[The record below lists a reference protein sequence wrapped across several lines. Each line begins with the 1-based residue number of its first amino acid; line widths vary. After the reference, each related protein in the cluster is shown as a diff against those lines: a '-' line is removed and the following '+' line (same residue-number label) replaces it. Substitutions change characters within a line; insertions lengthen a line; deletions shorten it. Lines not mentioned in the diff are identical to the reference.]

1 MQFGAAMADK
11 WVSEEA
17 LPGFKDDAKKF
28 MAKAQSVSEKLM
40 ICFARGLGFPD
51 DYFIK
56 AHDVSRPNAQTVLRL
71 LHYFAVDKTVPVPKG
86 YFRAGAH
93 ADWDLVTLLFQPP
106 GSSGLEI
113 CPGRESVTEFGHGD
127 TWTPVAFAPGDIV
140 CNIGD
145 LLMSWSDDRFKSTLH
160 RVRAPTD
167 PDNDWFGPRYSI
179 AYFNQPC
186 IDAVI
191 QGPAKKYPAVTG
203 EEFTR
208 NAMQRNFAILE
219 AKRAELAATKSGA
232 VNSMAR
238 AVEARA

>member
-1 MQFGAAMADK
+1 MADK
-11 WVSEEA
+11 WIAEES
-17 LPGFKDDAKKF
+17 LPGFKDSAKQF

-71 LHYFAVDKTVPVPKG
+71 LHYFAVDKTVPVPQG
-86 YFRAGAH
+86 YYRAGPH

-127 TWTPVAFAPGDIV
+127 TWTPITFSPGDIV

-160 RVRAPTD
+160 RVRSPSD
-167 PDNDWFGPRYSI
+167 PEKDWFGPRYSI

-191 QGPAKKYPAVTG
+191 QGPKKKYPAVTG
-203 EEFTR
+203 QEFTR
-208 NAMQRNFAILE
+208 NAMQRNFAVLE
-219 AKRAELAATKSGA
+219 AKKAELAAAAAQGGMSKETPI
-232 VNSMAR
+232 
-238 AVEARA
+238 AVEASA